1 MNFIMKRCRR
11 VEAYLDNS
19 ATTRPCRAAAEAM
32 LAAMETVWG
41 NPSSLHQK
49 GWEAQR
55 LVRDAKDALAKAL
68 SCRPAE
74 VLFTG
79 SGTQANNLAVLG
91 AAHAQKKKG
100 NTVVVSAVEHPSVMK
115 AAERLA
121 QEGFD
126 VQKIPVD
133 RYGTIDLETAERLI
147 DAGTVLVS
155 VMKVNNELGTVEP
168 VEALRPILR
177 RKQSPALLHVDAVQ
191 AFGKLPVSVSR
202 LGADLVTVSA
212 HKVHGPKGV
221 GALFVKTGVRLTPTV
236 VGGEQ
241 EGGAF
246 PGTEATPAIAGF
258 GAAVKAM
265 RIPPIEQIA
274 ALRDGF
280 VSKLRALPQVMLN
293 SGDDALPYIIN
304 FSLPG
309 WRSDTVLN
317 ALSDRGVYVSSGSAC
332 ARGHRS
338 PVLTA
343 TGLDVRRIDGAI
355 RVSLCDETTAAELDA
370 CFEAV
375 RAAIATLRNKS

>member
-1 MNFIMKRCRR
+1 M
-11 VEAYLDNS
+11 EAYLDNS
-19 ATTRPCRAAAEAM
+19 ATTRPCRAATQAM
-32 LAAMETVWG
+32 QTAMETLWG

-49 GWEAQR
+49 GWEAQQ
-55 LVRDAKDALAKAL
+55 LVRDAKDALSKQL

-100 NTVVVSAVEHPSVMK
+100 NRGVVSAVEHPSVMK
-115 AAERLA
+115 AAERLL

-133 RYGTIDLETAERLI
+133 RYGTIDLDTAEQLI
-147 DAGTVLVS
+147 DETTVLVS
-155 VMKVNNELGTVEP
+155 VMKVNNELGSVEP

-221 GALFVKTGVRLTPTV
+221 GALFVKTGVRLVPTV

-241 EGGAF
+241 ENGVF

-265 RIPPIEQIA
+265 KIPPLEQIRA
-274 ALRDGF
+274 KRDLF
-280 VSKLRALPQVMLN
+280 AEKLCTLPQVALN

-317 ALSDRGVYVSSGSAC
+317 FLSDRGVFVSSGSAC
-332 ARGHRS
+332 AKGHRS

-343 TGLDVRRIDGAI
+343 AGLSVDRIDGAI
-355 RVSLCDETTAAELDA
+355 RVSLCDETTQDELNA

-375 RAAIATLRNKS
+375 RAAVATLRNKS